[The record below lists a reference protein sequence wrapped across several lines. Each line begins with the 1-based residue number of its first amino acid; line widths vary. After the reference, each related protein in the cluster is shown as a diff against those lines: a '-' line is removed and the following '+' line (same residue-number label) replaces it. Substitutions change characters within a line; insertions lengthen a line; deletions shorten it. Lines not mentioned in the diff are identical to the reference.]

1 MHFGSV
7 RAWLC
12 GMAVA
17 ALGAVMLCTF
27 GCASNSTTANS
38 SDDPTTR
45 AMADPMGY
53 APPDDSDISGG
64 GISNF
69 NSKDFNKDMNHVLNP

>member
-1 MHFGSV
+1 
-7 RAWLC
+7 
-12 GMAVA
+12 MAVA
-17 ALGAVMLCTF
+17 GLGTLILCTS
-27 GCASNSTTANS
+27 GCASNSSDAS
-38 SDDPTTR
+38 SSNDPTTR

-53 APPDDSDISGG
+53 APPDDADISGG